1 MDRYQWLEVQLDR
14 EDLTSKEFSEY
25 NSELNQLEIDKQ
37 IRKAVQQSLRAQ
49 QLKKEQEEKELE
61 FIQSLTDEQV
71 DLMYEKA
78 HVKYAG
84 DINGMSFDEWF
95 KQALTYYSIDGNFVV
110 HSTARSPKSENVDSV
125 PCYSE
130 AHAKYRV
137 LKLILT
143 KLNDHGTRGYDFKW
157 EVL

>member
-1 MDRYQWLEVQLDR
+1 MDRYQWLESQLDR
-14 EDLTSKEFSEY
+14 EDLTPEEFNSY
-25 NSELNQLEIDKQ
+25 NNELNLLEEEKA
-37 IRKAVQQSLRAQ
+37 IRKNKQKLSREQ

-61 FIQSLTDEQV
+61 FIQSLTDDQV
-71 DLMYEKA
+71 DIMYEKA
-78 HVKYAG
+78 HIKYAS

-95 KQALTYYSIDGNFVV
+95 KQALTYYFIDGNFVV
-110 HSTARSPKSENVDSV
+110 HSTARSPKPEKIDSV

-143 KLNDHGTRGYDFKW
+143 KLNDHGSRGYDFRW
-157 EVL
+157 ESL